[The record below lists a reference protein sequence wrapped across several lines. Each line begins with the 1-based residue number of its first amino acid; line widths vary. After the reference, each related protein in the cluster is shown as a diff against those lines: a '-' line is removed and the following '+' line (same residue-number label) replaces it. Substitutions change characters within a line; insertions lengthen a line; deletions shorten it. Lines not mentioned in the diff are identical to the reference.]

1 VVLNEPAVPR
11 VLSVHFSFFEGVE
24 VMRLRSIGVLVLGL
38 ILASFSPVSAQER
51 FGGLTGTVTDPSG
64 APVPGATITATN
76 HDSRKVRTVVTGPD
90 GRFLLPDLDPGRYT
104 VSAELSG
111 FQKAEDQNLLIL
123 LGRTIDFSPKL
134 ELGALTEIV
143 NITGAT
149 PQIDPKSTT
158 VAHNVTAEEFDRLPK
173 TRSFQGL
180 ALTSP
185 GVNTG
190 DIEGGFQVNGAS
202 GAENQFTV
210 DGVSTNSLLYG
221 SSRQNTVFE
230 YLQEVQVKTGGIAA
244 EYGGALGGVISA
256 VTKSGGNTFA
266 GEAHYY
272 FSGNSISAG
281 PVPRLVLSPN
291 DDTTVF
297 HVQDEKQKNN
307 RSEVGGSIG
316 GPIVKDHLFFFGSVS
331 PQFVKRTNNYLFSS
345 GTEPGSISLDQK
357 NYQAFGKVT
366 YAVGRVQ
373 ANGSVLMTPTRSK
386 GTLSAY
392 NGIGPNIISSSLAGN
407 AANIPRGFDQ
417 DQTNFSGNVDF
428 WLSSKAYVTVRGG
441 LFDDNFKDTGVSTT
455 TAVIWNNPSIG
466 VPGVPANLQ
475 LPSGTQNT
483 PRVLIT
489 NKDETKVG
497 YFQLDYNHSFDAG
510 GAHQLKG
517 GVGVRRSQNLVD
529 STYPGGY
536 VLLDWG
542 LTLASTATVP
552 GGTGTYG
559 YYEVNDRGT
568 RGTVTANM
576 PSLYVQDTWSVN
588 NRLTL
593 NLGVRTEKETVPSF
607 RKDVKEIAFDFGYA
621 KKIAPRLGATYDVL
635 GDGRVKAFG
644 SWGRYFDW
652 VKYELARGSFGG
664 DSWLVYYRSL
674 DTLDVYSLNLNNKP
688 GRDLWGGPRDR
699 RVPNFDTIDPD
710 LKPMY
715 QDALNLGVDYQISTS
730 TVVGVNYVHNNL
742 NRAIEDV
749 GSLDKS
755 GNEVYF
761 AANPGEGIATTMFVT
776 GLTKPFTTPR
786 PKRQYD
792 GVDVTVSRRFSRNWF
807 GSANVTISR
816 LYGNYA
822 GLANSDEITT
832 PTTGVSSSTAQQQ
845 AGSIARP
852 GTAAGRAW
860 DLDELEF
867 DSHGHLDV
875 VGRLATDR
883 PVVAKFYG
891 SYLMPFGTQVGAF
904 VYAGSGTPM
913 TTQVNTTNQIPVF
926 VEGRGDMG
934 RTPFL
939 SRTDLLVSHEISM
952 QSRKLRFELNLI
964 NLFNQKTA
972 THLFNSLN
980 KGAGL
985 ARGDSAIDLSHTDL
999 AKGYDYRALIN
1010 ASPSGAKAY
1019 DPRYGQPDLWQT
1031 GMQGQMSVKFIF

>member
-1 VVLNEPAVPR
+1 
-11 VLSVHFSFFEGVE
+11 
-24 VMRLRSIGVLVLGL
+24 MRLRSIGVLLLGL
-38 ILASFSPVSAQER
+38 ILASFSTTVRGQER
-51 FGGLTGTVTDPSG
+51 FGGLSGTVTDPTG
-64 APVPGATITATN
+64 APVPGATVTATN
-76 HDSRKVRTVVTGPD
+76 KESAKVRTAVTNGE
-90 GRFLLPDLDPGRYT
+90 GKFLLPDLDPGRYN
-104 VSAELSG
+104 VVVELSG

-123 LGRTIDFSPKL
+123 LGRTIEFSPKL
-134 ELGALTEIV
+134 QVGAVTEIV
-143 NITGAT
+143 NVTGAT
-149 PQIDPKSTT
+149 PQIDPRSTT

-173 TRSFQGL
+173 TRSFQGI

-185 GVNTG
+185 GVNQG
-190 DIEGGFQVNGAS
+190 ELEGGFQVNGAS

-256 VTKSGGNTFA
+256 VTKSGGNKFS
-266 GEAHYY
+266 GEGHYY
-272 FSGNSISAG
+272 YSGNAISAG
-281 PVPRLVLSPN
+281 PIQRLVLSPS
-291 DDTTVF
+291 DDKTVF
-297 HVQDEKQKNN
+297 HVQDEKQKSN
-307 RSEVGGSIG
+307 RNEVGGSIG
-316 GPIVKDHLFFFGSVS
+316 GPIVRDHLFFFGSVS
-331 PQFVKRTNNYLFSS
+331 PNFLNRTNNYKFSS
-345 GTEPGSISLDQK
+345 GAETGSIPLDSK
-357 NYQAFGKVT
+357 NYQGFGKLT
-366 YAVGRVQ
+366 YAAGRVQ
-373 ANGSVLMTPTRSK
+373 ANGSILMTPSRTT

-392 NGIGPNIISSSLAGN
+392 NGTGPNVISSSLAGN
-407 AANIPRGFDQ
+407 SANIPRGFNT
-417 DQTNFSGNVDF
+417 DQTNISGNVDF
-428 WLSSKAYVTVRGG
+428 WLSNKAYVTVRGG
-441 LFDDNFKDTGVSTT
+441 LFDDNYKDTGVSKTT
-455 TAVIWNNPSIG
+455 SVIWNVPSIG
-466 VPGVPANLQ
+466 VAGVPANLQ

-483 PRVLIT
+483 PRVLIS

-497 YFQLDYNHSFDAG
+497 YFQVDYNHSFNAA
-510 GAHQLKG
+510 GAHSLKG
-517 GVGVRRSQNLVD
+517 GIGVRHSTNDVD
-529 STYPGGY
+529 QSYPGGY

-542 LTLASTATVP
+542 LTLASNATVP

-568 RGTVTANM
+568 RGIVNANM
-576 PSLYVQDTWSVN
+576 PSLYVQDTWQVN

-607 RKDVKEIAFDFGYA
+607 RTDVKEIAFDFGYG

-635 GDGRVKAFG
+635 GDGRLKAFG

-664 DSWLVYYRSL
+664 DTWLVYYRSL
-674 DTLDVYSLNLNNKP
+674 DTLDVNSLNLNNKP

-710 LKPMY
+710 LKPMF
-715 QDALNLGVDYQISTS
+715 QDETNLGVEYQLNSA
-730 TVVGVNYVHNNL
+730 TVLGLNYVHNYL

-749 GSLDKS
+749 GSLAANGD
-755 GNEVYF
+755 EVYF
-761 AANPGEGIATTMFVT
+761 AANPGEGIATTMFTT
-776 GLTKPFTTPR
+776 GLTKGLQTPR

-792 GVDVTVSRRFSRNWF
+792 GLDVTLSRRFSKNWF

-832 PTTGVSSSTAQQQ
+832 PTTGVSSGTAQQQ

-860 DLDELEF
+860 DLDELEY

-883 PVVAKFYG
+883 PVVAKLYG
-891 SYLMPFGTQVGAF
+891 SYLTPWGTQVGAF

-913 TTQVNTTNQIPVF
+913 TTIVNTTNQIPVF

-939 SRTDLLVSHEISM
+939 SRTDLLVSHEMSMM
-952 QSRKLRFELNLI
+952 QSRKVRLELNLI
-964 NLFNQKTA
+964 NLFNQKTP
-972 THLFNSLN
+972 THIFNSLN

-985 ARGDSAIDLSHTDL
+985 ARGDSAIDLSKTDL
-999 AKGYDYRALIN
+999 AKGYNYRALIN
-1010 ASPSGAKAY
+1010 ASPSGANAY
-1019 DPRYGQPDLWQT
+1019 DPRYGQADLWQT
-1031 GMQGQMSVKFIF
+1031 GMQGQFSVKFLF